1 MRRIFMMILLLSLL
15 LTACGVEETA
25 PLEGTAELEPQ
36 QEEVKETDSEPGA
49 YVRLEIEHEVYDP
62 SVKRYTYFITNGTNE
77 TIEFGEDYG
86 LQHWKS
92 GQWQDLKVKSNA
104 GFNAIGYA
112 LQPGKST
119 ALTFGF
125 GIFKEKPK
133 AGFYRLV
140 KPIGDETYYAEFELG
155 ESPYTEEAP
164 YGFAPLE
171 DLPLDYG
178 AASAGEND
186 VVFTNDGVSNDAA
199 AEEFLY
205 KVKMSVSCQ
214 LRTVQDYGEG
224 SPMVIDVIHEND
236 TFLWRMW
243 SDGDVTEKRF
253 SYIVTDGTDLY
264 LSNGA
269 DWENTLAYHSDKAFL
284 VPEGTMTWL
293 VPVVEEMMANRME
306 WNATRYKIWSE
317 DDGEGLW
324 SAALRDGDIPN
335 SSTEFFVEWHS
346 NGGGGRGSSYNL
358 QNWDGLGTAIRKLEW
373 RKDGTLLLT
382 CDTLDGGTSRLI
394 FDPESETLRS

>member
-1 MRRIFMMILLLSLL
+1 
-15 LTACGVEETA
+15 
-25 PLEGTAELEPQ
+25 
-36 QEEVKETDSEPGA
+36 
-49 YVRLEIEHEVYDP
+49 
-62 SVKRYTYFITNGTNE
+62 
-77 TIEFGEDYG
+77 
-86 LQHWKS
+86 
-92 GQWQDLKVKSNA
+92 
-104 GFNAIGYA
+104 
-112 LQPGKST
+112 
-119 ALTFGF
+119 
-125 GIFKEKPK
+125 
-133 AGFYRLV
+133 
-140 KPIGDETYYAEFELG
+140 
-155 ESPYTEEAP
+155 
-164 YGFAPLE
+164 
-171 DLPLDYG
+171 
-178 AASAGEND
+178 
-186 VVFTNDGVSNDAA
+186 
-199 AEEFLY
+199 
-205 KVKMSVSCQ
+205 
-214 LRTVQDYGEG
+214 
-224 SPMVIDVIHEND
+224 MVIDVIHEND
-236 TFLWRMW
+236 AFLWRMW